1 MANHISSG
9 ATSDGCES
17 SKQDTQPEPQIDSV
31 MHEDLLDAVLPQNRG
46 ENRRPTERVKLYG
59 AYVVLVDTW

>member
-17 SKQDTQPEPQIDSV
+17 SKQDTQPEPQIDSA
-31 MHEDLLDAVLPQNRG
+31 MHKHLLDAVLNDLK
-46 ENRRPTERVKLYG
+46 TEERIGDLQKK
-59 AYVVLVDTW
+59 